1 LGTIA
6 TFSRSKIEKRETALM
21 DPTMPIGRYFL
32 FAGSALL
39 SLLYLADWY
48 VPRLAAE
55 PAHSEVD
62 RTIIRIRSEHQWPIA
77 VAIDT
82 NVKPINPPIRGD
94 FPSSPVD
101 PERFQDKSK
110 NEAFAY
116 ASALLPQALPNSK
129 RLARP
134 ALRPMRG
141 ELKTQP
147 RPCCKTNG
155 ERALQPE

>member
-1 LGTIA
+1 
-6 TFSRSKIEKRETALM
+6 M

-62 RTIIRIRSEHQWPIA
+62 RTIIRIHSENQWPIA

-82 NVKPINPPIRGD
+82 NVKPVNPPIRGD
-94 FPSSPVD
+94 FPLSPVD

-116 ASALLPQALPNSK
+116 ASALLPQASSNSK

-141 ELKTQP
+141 MRLKVVSVRTQP

>member
-1 LGTIA
+1 
-6 TFSRSKIEKRETALM
+6 M

-62 RTIIRIRSEHQWPIA
+62 RTIIRIHSEHQWPIA

-82 NVKPINPPIRGD
+82 NVKPINPPI
-94 FPSSPVD
+94 PVTF
-101 PERFQDKSK
+101 RRRR
-110 NEAFAY
+110 
-116 ASALLPQALPNSK
+116 LTPNVS
-129 RLARP
+129 
-134 ALRPMRG
+134 
-141 ELKTQP
+141 
-147 RPCCKTNG
+147 KTN
-155 ERALQPE
+155 RKMRLSLMLLRFFLKPHT